1 LLDSLK
7 IESIVLRLVVKL

>member
-7 IESIVLRLVVKL
+7 IESIVLRLVKL